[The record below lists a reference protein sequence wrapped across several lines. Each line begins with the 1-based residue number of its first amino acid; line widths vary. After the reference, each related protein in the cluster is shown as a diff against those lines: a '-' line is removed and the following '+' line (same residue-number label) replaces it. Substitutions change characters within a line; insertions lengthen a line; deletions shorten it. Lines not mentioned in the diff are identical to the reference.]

1 MYESTCGAAATGQ
14 CGKPQREAAC
24 TSREPPSAPAE
35 RDYSGFDIVKATQY
49 GAYSRVKELV
59 EAGWDVNQP
68 DHETVTLLHWAA
80 INNRRDIIEY
90 LVSKGAR
97 VDAIGGELQSTPLH
111 WAARQGHLE
120 ATVLLVR
127 AGANPGLRDAEG
139 CGCVHLAAQYGHTAV
154 VAYLVARGV
163 APDGPDAAGM
173 TPLMWAAWK
182 VTAVDPTRLLL
193 SLGASP
199 APQDTAHG
207 NTALHWAIL
216 ARNSTAICTLVLYG
230 NANLE
235 IPNQRGATPLAMLQS
250 NLGAVWIGSKVA
262 ERVKEL
268 STSRNNCLRRITY
281 DKKFRWWCV
290 VTIPFLAFYLTGML
304 VELDAPIYLKAFLLV
319 CLYSVLH
326 VVTNFL
332 FDDELKNIFP
342 LCVYLA
348 TKTWFYITWV
358 VVIASEVSAGATVG
372 FLLCSA
378 MLWHTFLRSWRADPG
393 VITATR
399 QEKMRTIIDL
409 SESSGG
415 GGGFDAARFCSACL
429 VRRPLRSKHCSVCNR
444 CVARFDHHCPWVAN
458 CIGAKNHRSFV
469 GFLGSL
475 VVMCSWMVWG
485 GAQYYGAR
493 CGASPAAWPRCN
505 AWLGWVLLNAA
516 FHLFWVSVLAACQ
529 LYLLVCLGMT
539 TNEQLNR
546 SRYAHFAARG
556 GRSPFSRGPLKNL
569 MAFLRDTE
577 QRDHRPDLDDSCDDQ
592 DARPFMRDDRHYV

>member
-127 AGANPGLRDAEG
+127 AGANPGLWDAEG

-182 VTAVDPTRLLL
+182 
-193 SLGASP
+193 
-199 APQDTAHG
+199 
-207 NTALHWAIL
+207 
-216 ARNSTAICTLVLYG
+216 
-230 NANLE
+230 
-235 IPNQRGATPLAMLQS
+235 
-250 NLGAVWIGSKVA
+250 
-262 ERVKEL
+262 
-268 STSRNNCLRRITY
+268 
-281 DKKFRWWCV
+281 KFRWWCV

-326 VVTNFL
+326 
-332 FDDELKNIFP
+332 
-342 LCVYLA
+342 
-348 TKTWFYITWV
+348 TWFYITWV

-429 VRRPLRSKHCSVCNR
+429 VRRPLRSKHCSLVFAC
-444 CVARFDHHCPWVAN
+444 A
-458 CIGAKNHRSFV
+458 GAKNHRSFV

-556 GRSPFSRGPLKNL
+556 GRSPFSRGPLRNL
-569 MAFLRDTE
+569 VAFLRDTE